1 MSTQFTDIR
10 AALDTQLAALGLTV
24 AYENLS
30 YEPVEGSPYVRATL
44 LPAETEQLTL
54 GTTGRDRHRGLY
66 QIDVMFAAG
75 DSAVNTTTDT
85 IADAFKRGSYFTYNG
100 LTVSI
105 RSASIDTGRR
115 EDAWFVVPVLIQYY
129 ATTTARS

>member
-1 MSTQFTDIR
+1 LSTQFNDIR
-10 AALDTQLAALGLTV
+10 AALDTQLDTLGLTV
-24 AYENLS
+24 AYENVS

-54 GTTGRDRHRGLY
+54 GATGKDRHTGLY
-66 QIDVMFAAG
+66 QIDVIFAAG
-75 DSAVNTTTDT
+75 DSAVTATPDT
-85 IADAFKRGSYFTYNG
+85 IADAFKRGSSFTYNG

-105 RSASIDTGRR
+105 RSASIDSGRR
-115 EDAWFVVPVLIQYY
+115 EAGWFIVPVIIRYY